1 MGTAYLIVPSFNNKG
16 DSLMNWV
23 KSLRAWALLMLG
35 QRSQDMEI
43 RGLDA
48 DSDQAL
54 VEQIQVPCTL
64 INSQRAGGS
73 MQEAGE
79 KFEEKCGFR
88 SLSVILRQELAR
100 QGWKAQRPHSLQ
112 IPRELHA

>member
-1 MGTAYLIVPSFNNKG
+1 
-16 DSLMNWV
+16 MNWV
-23 KSLRAWALLMLG
+23 KSLRARALLMSG

-54 VEQIQVPCTL
+54 VEQIQVPCAL
-64 INSQRAGGS
+64 INPRAGRS

-79 KFEEKCGFR
+79 KFEGKWG
-88 SLSVILRQELAR
+88 LILVSHSQTEAYQAGLEGPMTS
-100 QGWKAQRPHSLQ
+100 QTPNSQRASR
-112 IPRELHA
+112 IKES

>member
-1 MGTAYLIVPSFNNKG
+1 MS
-16 DSLMNWV
+16 WV
-23 KSLRAWALLMLG
+23 KCLRARALLKSG

-64 INSQRAGGS
+64 INSQGQADPCKKL
-73 MQEAGE
+73 E
-79 KFEEKCGFR
+79 K
-88 SLSVILRQELAR
+88 SLKENGV
-100 QGWKAQRPHSLQ
+100 
-112 IPRELHA
+112 